1 VQRASFS
8 LVISSSQSTCYA
20 VHGSELSQQRKRYW
34 ACYTNIQSKEAC
46 MYSLPWTFT
55 SVLLLHYICSTYA
68 LLRRIFF
75 SMKSHI
81 RAQIQNHRV
90 TWHVYKSRVTCTV
103 YSRGQWTRAKIQ
115 HALNIRFFFNGTN
128 PMVHIASTMYSI
140 CTASGLLNLFPDH
153 CRNNSAIQKIQLI
166 LWSEEIILVSW
177 DPTISCKPVYFT
189 SRLMITQEITTS
201 A

>member
-1 VQRASFS
+1 LLYKYTIQRGMHVQFAVNFYFS
-8 LVISSSQSTCYA
+8 AA
-20 VHGSELSQQRKRYW
+20 V
-34 ACYTNIQSKEAC
+34 T
-46 MYSLPWTFT
+46 
-55 SVLLLHYICSTYA
+55 LHLQYICIVA
-68 LLRRIFF
+68 QNIF

-103 YSRGQWTRAKIQ
+103 YSRGQWTRTKIQ

-166 LWSEEIILVSW
+166 L
-177 DPTISCKPVYFT
+177 
-189 SRLMITQEITTS
+189 
-201 A
+201 